1 MKKNYLVLPVFILTF
16 LLLGCEKQ
24 DFLLPS
30 NDLTLKEIRVEFEAQ
45 DVLRRASFTTEGKI
59 RNVILGLLSTS
70 EFDDL
75 KREYI
80 YTPDNLLEC
89 VPGIS
94 SFDAPGCYPFLEYSN
109 GVLTTLN
116 GNALEYDGN
125 KITELNFLHD
135 SRIIYEFEDASYN
148 RLLKVDFIKDVSTT
162 PVLYIQEFFEYE
174 DNNLIR
180 TQINRIDDT
189 TGQLELAFL
198 TEYTYDDKRN
208 PYQQGHNQIALVSYY
223 QQMLY
228 LNSNQFN
235 LVFRSSN
242 NVLTRSYTNFLSGF
256 QSTLS
261 YTYEYNTIGY
271 PIQRVHTI
279 TGGDIVAKYEYYE

>member
-1 MKKNYLVLPVFILTF
+1 MKKNYTILLVF
-16 LLLGCEKQ
+16 LLAILGCEKQ
-24 DFLLPS
+24 DFLLLS
-30 NDLTLKEIRVEFEAQ
+30 NDLTLKEIRVELQAQ

-70 EFDDL
+70 EFDDM

-94 SFDAPGCYPFLEYSN
+94 SFDAPGCYPYLEYSN
-109 GVLTTLN
+109 GLLTTLN

-125 KITELNFLHD
+125 RITELNFLHD
-135 SRIIYEFEDASYN
+135 SRIIYEFEDASYTK
-148 RLLKVDFIKDVSTT
+148 LLKVDFIKDVSTT
-162 PVLYIQEFFEYE
+162 PVLYIQELFEYQ
-174 DNNLIR
+174 DNNLTRIEA
-180 TQINRIDDT
+180 NRLDDT
-189 TGQLELAFL
+189 TGQFGLAFL

-228 LNSNQFN
+228 LGSNQHN

-242 NVLTRSYTNFLSGF
+242 NVITRSYTNLLSGF

-261 YTYEYNTIGY
+261 YTYEYNAMGY
-271 PIQRVHTI
+271 PIERVHTI
-279 TGGDIVAKYEYYE
+279 SVGDVVKKYSYYE

>member
-1 MKKNYLVLPVFILTF
+1 MKKICYILLVIVLALS
-16 LLLGCEKQ
+16 GCEKQ

-30 NDLTLKEIRVEFEAQ
+30 NDLTLKEVRIELEAQ
-45 DVLRRASFTTEGKI
+45 DILRRASFTTEGKI

-70 EFDDL
+70 EFDDM

-94 SFDAPGCYPFLEYSN
+94 SFDAPGCYPYLEYSN

-125 KITELNFLHD
+125 
-135 SRIIYEFEDASYN
+135 RIIQHQLNWDARSIYTFEDNTYQKLVESEYI
-148 RLLKVDFIKDVSTT
+148 VDVSTT
-162 PVLYIQEFFEYE
+162 PVLRSQNIYEYDGNNITYIETRF
-174 DNNLIR
+174 L
-180 TQINRIDDT
+180 DDT
-189 TGQLELAFL
+189 TGQLEIINT

-208 PYQQGHNQIALVSYY
+208 PYQQGHNQIALVSYQ

-228 LNSNQFN
+228 LGPNGPN

-242 NVLTRSYTNFLSGF
+242 NVMTRSYTNFLSGF
-256 QSTLS
+256 QFTLS
-261 YTYEYNTIGY
+261 YTYEYNAMGY
-271 PIQRVHTI
+271 PIERVHTI
-279 TGGDIVAKYEYYE
+279 SSGEVVKKYSYYE